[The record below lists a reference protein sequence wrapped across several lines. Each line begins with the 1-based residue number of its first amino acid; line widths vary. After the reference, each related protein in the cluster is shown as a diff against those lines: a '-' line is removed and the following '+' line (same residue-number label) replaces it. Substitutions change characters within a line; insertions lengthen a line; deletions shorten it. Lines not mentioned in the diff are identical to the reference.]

1 MVTGIKYNTT
11 MRSSHFRIVLDTNVV
26 FAALRSRRGASF
38 RLLSLVGSDRFDVYL
53 SVPLLFEYEDVLKR
67 ETTGLMPADVDVVLD
82 YLCGIAEQ
90 QEIHFLWRPC
100 LRDPKDDM
108 VLELAVAS
116 QCTHILTFNTADFGG
131 VDRFGLTA
139 LWPADFLRLLGEKP

>member
-1 MVTGIKYNTT
+1 
-11 MRSSHFRIVLDTNVV
+11 VLDTNVV

-38 RLLSLVGSDRFDVYL
+38 RLLSLVGTGLFDVHL

-67 ETTGLMPADVDVVLD
+67 TGTGLTLADVDAVLD
-82 YLCGIAEQ
+82 YLCGISLR

-108 VLELAVAS
+108 VLELAVTS
-116 QCTHILTFNTADFGG
+116 QCTHIITFNTADFSGS
-131 VDRFGLTA
+131 DRFGLQV
-139 LWPADFLRLLGEKP
+139 LRPADFLQLLGEKP